1 MKGVNT
7 IAELE
12 ALYPKPLGSS
22 LAKELP
28 RLNEHYR
35 RLIEASPYVTVA
47 SVGPDGMDCSPR
59 GDTPGFVC
67 ILDDHTLVI
76 PDRRGNNRLDTLRNI
91 VLDPR
96 VALLF
101 MIPGVNET
109 LRVNGQAH
117 LSIDPGLLNRFEVN
131 GNCPVTVMVISI
143 ERVYFQCAR
152 ALKRSQLLDPS
163 CHADPDSLPSAGRLI
178 RSAIA
183 DFDADTYDAEL
194 QERQAKTLY

>member
-1 MKGVNT
+1 MNRVNT

-12 ALYPKPLGSS
+12 ALYPKPLESS

-28 RLNEHYR
+28 RLNEYYR
-35 RLIEASPYVTVA
+35 LLIKASPYVSVA

-59 GDTPGFVC
+59 GDAPGFVS
-67 ILDDHTLVI
+67 ILDDDTLAI

-91 VLDPR
+91 VRDPR

-117 LSIDPGLLNRFEVN
+117 LSIEPELLNRFEIN
-131 GNCPVTVMVISI
+131 GNSPITVMVVSV

-152 ALKRSQLLDPS
+152 ALKRSRLWDPAL
-163 CHADPDSLPSAGRLI
+163 HADPETMPSAGKLI

-183 DFDADTYDAEL
+183 DFDAEAYDEKL